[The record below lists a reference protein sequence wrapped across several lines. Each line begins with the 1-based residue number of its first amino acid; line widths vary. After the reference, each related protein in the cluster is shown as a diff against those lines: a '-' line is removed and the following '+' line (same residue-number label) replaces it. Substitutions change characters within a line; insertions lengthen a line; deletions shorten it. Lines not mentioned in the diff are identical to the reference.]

1 MLSQQPLTTEPD
13 EGEEQCMSGY
23 EDDLC
28 TQPVDPRPLAG
39 KFSLWLFSCKD
50 FHPHTPSHTCI
61 TLSHTYSVVFT

>member
-1 MLSQQPLTTEPD
+1 MLSRQPLATEPD

-39 KFSLWLFSCKD
+39 NYIND
-50 FHPHTPSHTCI
+50 VHPHTPSHI

>member
-1 MLSQQPLTTEPD
+1 MLSRQPLTTEPD

-39 KFSLWLFSCKD
+39 KFSLYMFSCKD
-50 FHPHTPSHTCI
+50 VHSHTPSHI
-61 TLSHTYSVVFT
+61 TLPHTYSVVFT